1 MKASSTRFY
10 FTSFVR
16 RIVTTAGRPPPR
28 QAEGKPRGNP
38 HGPSRSGVQWGLRR
52 SPPDHRRSASQTL
65 TRRVQTHPAM
75 RSTVRTSTRRT
86 LSRTLRE
93 WGARAAAGLASVGS
107 AVASAPLAACQPEQV
122 VTPPACSDRCCTG
135 NAAAVDCGKYP
146 TLACT
151 EPGNPCTARDYGCAN
166 GLYYVRASMAAPATC
181 DAVEAGLTGD
191 D

>member
-1 MKASSTRFY
+1 M
-10 FTSFVR
+10 
-16 RIVTTAGRPPPR
+16 
-28 QAEGKPRGNP
+28 
-38 HGPSRSGVQWGLRR
+38 
-52 SPPDHRRSASQTL
+52 
-65 TRRVQTHPAM
+65 
-75 RSTVRTSTRRT
+75 
-86 LSRTLRE
+86 RE

-107 AVASAPLAACQPEQV
+107 AVASAPFAACQPEQV

-191 D
+191 DGGGAFEDLDAGDESPGDGSTAASADVSADVSPDVAPAAGDAAVDAPDASGNPSPDAS